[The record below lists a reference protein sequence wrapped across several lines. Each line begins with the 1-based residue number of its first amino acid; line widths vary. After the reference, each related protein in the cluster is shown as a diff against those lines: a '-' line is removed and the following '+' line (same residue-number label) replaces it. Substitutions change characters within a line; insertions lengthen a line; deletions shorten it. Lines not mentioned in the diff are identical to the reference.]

1 MNRMKEKITMKE
13 QAWAFILDY
22 FWAPVVTAIVA
33 LWAAIHKVDKKVV
46 KQTSDLN
53 SACEDISAFGD
64 SCEKIYD
71 KIDNVRKDLTEQHS
85 TLRKEQREDFKEIRE
100 LIGSMNPK

>member
-33 LWAAIHKVDKKVV
+33 LWAAIHKVDKKVG
-46 KQTSDLN
+46 KQTSD
-53 SACEDISAFGD
+53 
-64 SCEKIYD
+64 
-71 KIDNVRKDLTEQHS
+71 RKTLTVTQTHGRL
-85 TLRKEQREDFKEIRE
+85 TLSGREAGNCKRAYR
-100 LIGSMNPK
+100 